1 MTVLVTPTVP
11 LARAWSE
18 AKGVSLGKGKAATQ
32 EAVLSF
38 LRDNPKITRAQAQ
51 ALGLTEGFG
60 ARGLISDG
68 VYQTVTASVT
78 GFDFI
83 PEKVEAPAQAQVEG
97 A

>member
-18 AKGVSLGKGKAATQ
+18 AKGARLGKGKADTQ
-32 EAVLSF
+32 AAVLTF
-38 LRDNPKITRAQAQ
+38 LRDNPAITRAQAQ
-51 ALGLTEGFG
+51 ALGLTDGYG
-60 ARGLISDG
+60 SRGLIGES
-68 VYQTVTASVT
+68 VYEAVTVAVT

-83 PEKVEAPAQAQVEG
+83 PEKAEAPDAPAVEG